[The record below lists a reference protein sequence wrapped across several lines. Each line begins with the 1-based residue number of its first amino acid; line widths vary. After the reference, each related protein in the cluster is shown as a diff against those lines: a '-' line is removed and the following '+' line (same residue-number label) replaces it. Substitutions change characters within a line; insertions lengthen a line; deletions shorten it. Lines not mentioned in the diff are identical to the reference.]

1 MGRGERGVRAE
12 GRESAMRGSVAAV
25 EDLRG
30 LVVLREDCTTSEC
43 DESVGEEED
52 AVGFEQGEQ
61 GDFVRGEVDV
71 E

>member
-1 MGRGERGVRAE
+1 
-12 GRESAMRGSVAAV
+12 MRGSVAAV